1 MRDGAAVSQTDL
13 SPSPPLFLSSF
24 FRLIHCTHRP
34 HFPSPSIGREFA
46 RPTNIHSCCPNS
58 GLSFRP
64 WTLGDSQAEAMLV
77 HDGRS
82 GRRGGR
88 GYVYLFRKQ
97 AALTLFLTLSLFR
110 PFSVTLLRLD
120 AQKEKQQLFSIPNPL
135 LKKCLPFGQEVRHFG
150 DPIYVHAGGVFTV
163 RLFLHEAWDG
173 SNGRFLT
180 RCIIILLGYDQA
192 SSGSSCCVVCP
203 PLCQTREKKI
213 LSSTSWQFTYVT
225 SPFCR
230 GVFGGE
236 VGNFFG
242 ISNLSSR
249 LFSPGV
255 SYCSLTHR
263 ARGTHARKRKGLE
276 GNTQKVWA
284 AP

>member
-46 RPTNIHSCCPNS
+46 RPTNIHSFCPNS

-97 AALTLFLTLSLFR
+97 AALTLFLTLSLSR
-110 PFSVTLLRLD
+110 PFSVTRLRLD
-120 AQKEKQQLFSIPNPL
+120 AQEEKQQLFSIPPPL
-135 LKKCLPFGQEVRHFG
+135 QKKACLLSRRCDTSGTPFM
-150 DPIYVHAGGVFTV
+150 YTLGGVFTV
-163 RLFLHEAWDG
+163 RLFLLEAWAG

-192 SSGSSCCVVCP
+192 SSGSSCCGLP
-203 PLCQTREKKI
+203 TTMPNPRKKSYPQPLG
-213 LSSTSWQFTYVT
+213 SSLT
-225 SPFCR
+225 SPLPSVAVYSEGRLETFL
-230 GVFGGE
+230 V
-236 VGNFFG
+236 
-242 ISNLSSR
+242 SR
-249 LFSPGV
+249 IYPPAFSPLV
-255 SYCSLTHR
+255 
-263 ARGTHARKRKGLE
+263 
-276 GNTQKVWA
+276 
-284 AP
+284 

>member
-1 MRDGAAVSQTDL
+1 MPKNRSN
-13 SPSPPLFLSSF
+13 SSF
-24 FRLIHCTHRP
+24 
-34 HFPSPSIGREFA
+34 PSLS
-46 RPTNIHSCCPNS
+46 HSKKKAC
-58 GLSFRP
+58 L
-64 WTLGDSQAEAMLV
+64 L
-77 HDGRS
+77 
-82 GRRGGR
+82 GRRCDTSGTPFM
-88 GYVYLFRKQ
+88 Y
-97 AALTLFLTLSLFR
+97 TL
-110 PFSVTLLRLD
+110 
-120 AQKEKQQLFSIPNPL
+120 
-135 LKKCLPFGQEVRHFG
+135 
-150 DPIYVHAGGVFTV
+150 GGVFTV
-163 RLFLHEAWDG
+163 RLFLLEAWAG

-203 PLCQTREKKI
+203 PLCQTREKK

-225 SPFCR
+225 SPS
-230 GVFGGE
+230 VSVYTEGGK